1 MPVEFDLAQALYKY
15 SSHHSTQKIS
25 NRNIYLL
32 GERVAEIAS
41 ERWIRKALESLD
53 NKDIL
58 SRKSRGVW
66 LIQKDKLVS
75 YLDDSE
81 FEAAVE
87 QVIDR

>member
-15 SSHHSTQKIS
+15 SSHYSTQKIS

-32 GERVAEIAS
+32 GEKVAEIGS
-41 ERWIRKALESLD
+41 ERWISKALESLD

-75 YLDDSE
+75 YLDE
-81 FEAAVE
+81 RGATNV
-87 QVIDR
+87 